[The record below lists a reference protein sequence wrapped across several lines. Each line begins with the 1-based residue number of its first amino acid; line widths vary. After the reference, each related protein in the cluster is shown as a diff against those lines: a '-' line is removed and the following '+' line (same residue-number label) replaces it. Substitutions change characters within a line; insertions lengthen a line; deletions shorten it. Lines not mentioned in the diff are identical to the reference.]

1 LPNRQILKNFLNKYI
16 KFAYNFFLFYHNNM
30 NIYYEITKIF
40 ITAVIIALIS
50 IISKTSSLVG
60 SILASIPLV
69 SVLGIIW
76 LYRDTKNTQSIIDL
90 SYGVFWL
97 VIPSLSFY
105 LIFPYLLKKEVNFY
119 LSLTLSLTG
128 MIIFYFLTIKTLN
141 YFGISI

>member
-1 LPNRQILKNFLNKYI
+1 
-16 KFAYNFFLFYHNNM
+16 M